1 MTSIQEKL
9 FLLKDAKYRD
19 FSLRLIPDVPYESV
33 IGVRIPLIRR
43 LAKEM
48 SVEDAKAF
56 LSELPHTYFE
66 EYHLHSFLI
75 ERISDFDLCIEET
88 ERFLPYIDNWSVCD
102 SFSPKVFKRHRS
114 ELLERIKLW
123 IESSHAYTVR
133 FAIKMLMEHFLDED
147 FSKEYPEAVASVKS
161 DEYYVK
167 MMVAWYFATALA
179 KQRDTILPYLT
190 RYRLDGETHAMAI
203 RKILDS
209 YRISDEDKKYVRTFR
224 SHSKEKDK

>member
-9 FLLKDAKYRD
+9 FSLKDSDYRD
-19 FSLRLIPDVPYESV
+19 FSSRLIPGVPYESV

-43 LAKEM
+43 LAKEI
-48 SVEDAKAF
+48 STEDAKAF
-56 LSELPHTYFE
+56 LSELPHTYYE

-114 ELLERIKLW
+114 ELLDKIKAWL
-123 IESSHAYTVR
+123 ESDRVYTLR
-133 FAIKMLMEHFLDED
+133 FAVKMLMEHFLNED
-147 FSKEYPEAVASVKS
+147 FSKEYPKMVASVKS

-179 KQRDTILPYLT
+179 KQRDSILPYVT
-190 RYRLDGETHAMAI
+190 GYRLDSETHAMAI

-209 YRISDEDKKYVRTFR
+209 YRISDEDKKYIRTFR